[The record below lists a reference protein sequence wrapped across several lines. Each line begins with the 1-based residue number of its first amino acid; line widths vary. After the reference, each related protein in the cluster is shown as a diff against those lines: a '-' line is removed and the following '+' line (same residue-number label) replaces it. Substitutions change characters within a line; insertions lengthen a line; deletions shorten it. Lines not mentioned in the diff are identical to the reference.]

1 MDAVLALTT
10 RTAVAIEACQTV
22 CDAAK
27 AARHLIQYVVPRY
40 ASDLSVAANVLAF
53 CANRATRR
61 ADVRCS
67 LAILLCGYPVRW
79 FLAWNS
85 VSLIVFTARLFP
97 FGKLRHVWRLPVV
110 CGDRCDRRGDGGRR
124 YRLDHLDV
132 VAGWCLSVTFA
143 RYDLRTAR
151 LELAALRERVAAFS
165 HARLGGRGVNLRAR
179 QVLLDLVDD
188 RARDASA
195 AGRHIRGIRPFAQRS
210 WSPRRAA

>member
-1 MDAVLALTT
+1 MDAALALTT
-10 RTAVAIEACQTV
+10 RTAVAIEACRTV

-61 ADVRCS
+61 AERDARWPSCVH
-67 LAILLCGYPVRW
+67 AVRW

-85 VSLIVFTARLFP
+85 VSLTVFTARLFP
-97 FGKLRHVWRLPVV
+97 FGKLRHVWRVPVV

-132 VAGWCLSVTFA
+132 VAGWCLSVT
-143 RYDLRTAR
+143 
-151 LELAALRERVAAFS
+151 S
-165 HARLGGRGVNLRAR
+165 RGM
-179 QVLLDLVDD
+179 
-188 RARDASA
+188 
-195 AGRHIRGIRPFAQRS
+195 I
-210 WSPRRAA
+210 

>member
-85 VSLIVFTARLFP
+85 VSLIVFRLVYSHSGSCGMSGAFP
-97 FGKLRHVWRLPVV
+97 LFAEIAAT
-110 CGDRCDRRGDGGRR
+110 
-124 YRLDHLDV
+124 
-132 VAGWCLSVTFA
+132 VAMMGVAVTGWTIWMWW
-143 RYDLRTAR
+143 
-151 LELAALRERVAAFS
+151 
-165 HARLGGRGVNLRAR
+165 
-179 QVLLDLVDD
+179 QD
-188 RARDASA
+188 RA
-195 AGRHIRGIRPFAQRS
+195 
-210 WSPRRAA
+210 